1 MGGELIPGRL
11 LKKSQASTRQSYRVL
26 LTPLTYIH
34 VGEAKTGEEA
44 QCTRQ
49 YMSILS
55 RFLTPYCAA

>member
-1 MGGELIPGRL
+1 VTSRM
-11 LKKSQASTRQSYRVL
+11 LKKSQASARQSYRVL

-34 VGEAKTGEEA
+34 VGEAKTGEKA

-55 RFLTPYCAA
+55 RFLTPDRAT